1 MATHDINVNG
11 TIANDAVTNAKL
23 ANAPEA
29 TFKLVP
35 VGSGT
40 SNPIDGDADQA
51 MEILALATDPPLTA
65 ADLAGYVQDGQTLST
80 GLVFP
85 YGGLRVKD
93 NAGSQE
99 LAIVVGEDLTAN
111 RTLTL
116 IVNDANKTLELTGDA
131 EVEGVNT
138 GDQDLSGLLTEADA
152 DLLYDPLTQNRAD
165 HVPGDMSFH
174 YFSVYDT
181 GEARS
186 EKADGIAVKTWLAG
200 EFDALG
206 AAAAAQAASQP
217 LDADLTAIAEL
228 TPSNDD
234 IIQRK
239 AGAWTN
245 RSMSQL
251 ATDLAGGIRSTLLTG
266 LSLASSAAVAATDSI
281 LEAFGKLQA
290 FNNLFTTAG
299 LAIARL
305 ANPGAVTF
313 LRINADNTATARTAA
328 EMRSDL
334 DVPANA
340 EAILKT
346 FVAAKGDIIGGS
358 ANDTPAITSVGTDG
372 QLLIANSANASG
384 LGYAWK
390 TFAQA
395 WIRASTTISNIP
407 AAITWLTGGTGTTR
421 QQPYSL
427 AGYTQIKIDVFVTT
441 IFSGAGS
448 GVLFRYR
455 TSYSATET
463 DYSEIGVGAT
473 DCKAAISAAD
483 WNTSGW
489 VDITAAALT
498 DVYIG
503 LFTIN
508 GNGTSDPII
517 TQVILSLR

>member
-152 DLLYDPLTQNRAD
+152 DLLYD
-165 HVPGDMSFH
+165 
-174 YFSVYDT
+174 
-181 GEARS
+181 
-186 EKADGIAVKTWLAG
+186 
-200 EFDALG
+200 ALG

-334 DVPANA
+334 DVSRELASITSNFTTSSGTYVDITGLAVTLEANSVYQVTMLTPYQSPALATGAGVSITMTGSPTLRNASRTMFTTGSVAGTTTSNTDDNHNINTTISPANA
-340 EAILKT
+340 TLGCVMIMSVMT
-346 FVAAKGDIIGGS
+346 SGS
-358 ANDTPAITSVGTDG
+358 ACTIQG
-372 QLLIANSANASG
+372 
-384 LGYAWK
+384 
-390 TFAQA
+390 
-395 WIRASTTISNIP
+395 RA
-407 AAITWLTGGTGTTR
+407 ARGGTAGT
-421 QQPYSL
+421 
-427 AGYTQIKIDVFVTT
+427 IT
-441 IFSGAGS
+441 IMAGS
-448 GVLFRYR
+448 
-455 TSYSATET
+455 S
-463 DYSEIGVGAT
+463 
-473 DCKAAISAAD
+473 ISALKI
-483 WNTSGW
+483 S
-489 VDITAAALT
+489 
-498 DVYIG
+498 
-503 LFTIN
+503 
-508 GNGTSDPII
+508 
-517 TQVILSLR
+517 

>member
-152 DLLYDPLTQNRAD
+152 DLLY
-165 HVPGDMSFH
+165 
-174 YFSVYDT
+174 
-181 GEARS
+181 
-186 EKADGIAVKTWLAG
+186 
-200 EFDALG
+200 DALG

-395 WIRASTTISNIP
+395 WIRTSTTISNIP